1 MLMDHLREYNLKDL
15 AGGVQ
20 YRLWGRT
27 GAADDRLYLF
37 WTGSSLEFNLR
48 ATELWVTLE
57 SSYMV
62 FENWVD
68 VLVNGELIQRFMVP
82 QGRSEFC
89 LFRGMDR
96 SKVRRVQ
103 IVRDTQAMH
112 LDARNSLAI
121 CSVRTDGVFE
131 EVPQPALRLEFI
143 GDSLTSGEGLTGARD
158 YLEWNPGCFSAI
170 HSYAFRTAQMLGA
183 ECSILSQ
190 SGWGTCF
197 SWEGVRR
204 EAMPLYYDQVCGVLR
219 GDRNRQRGAFADWD
233 FDSWKPDAVIVH
245 LGTNDEMA
253 IQTVNGCEEE
263 EFEEAAFRFLVKL
276 RERNPESL
284 ILWCY
289 GMLGHTL
296 EDPIRRAM
304 ERFRFETGDMNHD
317 ILFFETT
324 GDDELGGRDH
334 PGRAAHERAAR
345 MLAERLRRDLGQT

>member
-96 SKVRRVQ
+96 
-103 IVRDTQAMH
+103 
-112 LDARNSLAI
+112 
-121 CSVRTDGVFE
+121 TDGVFE

-143 GDSLTSGEGLTGARD
+143 GDSLTSGEGLTGAGD

-170 HSYAFRTAQMLGA
+170 HSYAFRATQMLGA

-204 EAMPLYYDQVCGVLR
+204 EAMPLYY
-219 GDRNRQRGAFADWD
+219 RQRGAFADWD

-253 IQTVNGCEEE
+253 IQTVDGCEEE

-284 ILWCY
+284 LLWCY

-304 ERFRFETGDMNHD
+304 ERFRIQTNDTNHD
-317 ILFFETT
+317 ILFLVPT

-345 MLAERLRRDLGQT
+345 MLAERLRRDLGLT

>member
-1 MLMDHLREYNLKDL
+1 MDHLREYNLKDL

-96 SKVRRVQ
+96 SKARRVQ

-121 CSVRTDGVFE
+121 CSVRTDAGIYRG
-131 EVPQPALRLEFI
+131 QPDFRRRPDRCGGLSGMESRLLQRNTFV
-143 GDSLTSGEGLTGARD
+143 
-158 YLEWNPGCFSAI
+158 CV
-170 HSYAFRTAQMLGA
+170 
-183 ECSILSQ
+183 Q
-190 SGWGTCF
+190 SH
-197 SWEGVRR
+197 
-204 EAMPLYYDQVCGVLR
+204 
-219 GDRNRQRGAFADWD
+219 ADAW
-233 FDSWKPDAVIVH
+233 
-245 LGTNDEMA
+245 
-253 IQTVNGCEEE
+253 
-263 EFEEAAFRFLVKL
+263 R
-276 RERNPESL
+276 
-284 ILWCY
+284 
-289 GMLGHTL
+289 
-296 EDPIRRAM
+296 
-304 ERFRFETGDMNHD
+304 
-317 ILFFETT
+317 
-324 GDDELGGRDH
+324 
-334 PGRAAHERAAR
+334 
-345 MLAERLRRDLGQT
+345 

>member
-96 SKVRRVQ
+96 SKARRVQ

-143 GDSLTSGEGLTGARD
+143 GDSLTSGEGLTGAKD

-170 HSYAFRTAQMLGA
+170 HSYAFRATQMLGA

-245 LGTNDEMA
+245 LGTN
-253 IQTVNGCEEE
+253 
-263 EFEEAAFRFLVKL
+263 
-276 RERNPESL
+276 
-284 ILWCY
+284 
-289 GMLGHTL
+289 
-296 EDPIRRAM
+296 
-304 ERFRFETGDMNHD
+304 
-317 ILFFETT
+317 
-324 GDDELGGRDH
+324 
-334 PGRAAHERAAR
+334 
-345 MLAERLRRDLGQT
+345 